1 MPAVPQEEI
10 RIKAVADVYQADEPF
25 VPRPHGQKSARHG
38 PALSDGVRIAVVP
51 LCAEPFWVL
60 HLVQERTSVD
70 KTFTAIEKFLF
81 QPLYRTLMSYGWLN
95 QTYLF
100 HFTIHTGGYPMP
112 SSG

>member
-1 MPAVPQEEI
+1 MNNWQEEI

-25 VPRPHGQKSARHG
+25 VPRPHGQKSARHD

-70 KTFTAIEKFLF
+70 KTFAAIEKFLF